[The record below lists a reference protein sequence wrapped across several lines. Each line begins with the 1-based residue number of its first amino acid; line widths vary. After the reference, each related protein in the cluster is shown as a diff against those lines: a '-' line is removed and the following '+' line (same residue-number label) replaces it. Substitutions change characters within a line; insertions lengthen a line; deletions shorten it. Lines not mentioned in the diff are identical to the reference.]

1 MRLLPTLLL
10 TLLGSGSAHA
20 AKRVP
25 PEDRFQTY
33 HAKALA
39 AAPIKL
45 ADASYRELTGTPR
58 DYTVAVLLTALDPRY
73 GCQLCRE
80 FGPEWELLAR
90 SWTGGD
96 KKGESRVVFGT
107 LDFAEGRDI
116 FMSVSCS
123 HVDWERRMDADAS
136 GDS

>member
-10 TLLGSGSAHA
+10 TLLGSAQA

-25 PEDRFQTY
+25 PEERFQTY
-33 HAKALA
+33 HTKALA
-39 AAPIKL
+39 SSPIKL

-96 KKGESRVVFGT
+96 KKGESRLVFGT
-107 LDFAEGRDI
+107 LDFADGRDV
-116 FMSVSCS
+116 FMSVSW
-123 HVDWERRMDADAS
+123 HAHRDGWLLGLVADPRD
-136 GDS
+136 DS